1 MVTANADFL
10 PGDPA
15 NHVVGKP
22 EEKPARRHAPP
33 PPKPIKTARGML
45 ADIEL
50 RLQELE
56 PLLEEYKLLVDL
68 RNILAS
74 APQAE
79 AQAKPRKKP
88 GRKSGRKSK
97 K

>member
-1 MVTANADFL
+1 
-10 PGDPA
+10 
-15 NHVVGKP
+15 
-22 EEKPARRHAPP
+22 
-33 PPKPIKTARGML
+33 ML

-68 RNILAS
+68 RDILAS